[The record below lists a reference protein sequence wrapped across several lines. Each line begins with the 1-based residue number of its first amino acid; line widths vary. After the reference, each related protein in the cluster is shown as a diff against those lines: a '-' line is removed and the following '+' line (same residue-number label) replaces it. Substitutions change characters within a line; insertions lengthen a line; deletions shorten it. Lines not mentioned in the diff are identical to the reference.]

1 MTLIGPVQLKQ
12 FCDSINTAV
21 FFKICM
27 LLDIVFLFP
36 KMIME
41 KRTGKKSRIGIM
53 SLRRSMQ
60 KRLLLSIMKNF
71 PLTVKEL
78 NTTNNFKTEQK
89 EKMKYTYWK
98 NLLNFIFL
106 LIDIYV
112 WKTAQHWKI
121 THRYKM

>member
-1 MTLIGPVQLKQ
+1 MTLNGPVQLKQ
-12 FCDSINTAV
+12 FCDSINTAL
-21 FFKICM
+21 FFRICM

-89 EKMKYTYWK
+89 EKMKYTY
-98 NLLNFIFL
+98 
-106 LIDIYV
+106 
-112 WKTAQHWKI
+112 
-121 THRYKM
+121 

>member
-106 LIDIYV
+106 LIDIFV
-112 WKTAQHWKI
+112 WRTAQHWKI
-121 THRYKM
+121 THRIKM

>member
-1 MTLIGPVQLKQ
+1 MTLNGPVQLKQ

-106 LIDIYV
+106 LIDIFV
-112 WKTAQHWKI
+112 WRTAQHWKI
-121 THRYKM
+121 THRIKM

>member
-1 MTLIGPVQLKQ
+1 MTLNGPVQLKQ
-12 FCDSINTAV
+12 FCDSINTAL
-21 FFKICM
+21 FFRICM

-106 LIDIYV
+106 LIDIFV
-112 WKTAQHWKI
+112 WRTAQHWKI
-121 THRYKM
+121 THRIKM

>member
-1 MTLIGPVQLKQ
+1 MTLNGPVQLKQ
-12 FCDSINTAV
+12 FCDSINTAL
-21 FFKICM
+21 FFRICM

-106 LIDIYV
+106 LIDIFV
-112 WKTAQHWKI
+112 WRTAQHWKI

>member
-106 LIDIYV
+106 LIDIFV
-112 WKTAQHWKI
+112 WRTAQHWKI

>member
-12 FCDSINTAV
+12 FCDSINTAL
-21 FFKICM
+21 FFRICM

-106 LIDIYV
+106 LIDIFV
-112 WKTAQHWKI
+112 WRTAQHWKI
-121 THRYKM
+121 THRIKM

>member
-1 MTLIGPVQLKQ
+1 MTLNGPVQLKQ
-12 FCDSINTAV
+12 FCDSINTAL
-21 FFKICM
+21 FFRICM

>member
-12 FCDSINTAV
+12 FCDSINTALL
-21 FFKICM
+21 FRICM

-41 KRTGKKSRIGIM
+41 KRTGKKSRIGIT

-89 EKMKYTYWK
+89 EKMKYTY
-98 NLLNFIFL
+98 
-106 LIDIYV
+106 
-112 WKTAQHWKI
+112 
-121 THRYKM
+121 